1 MIPLLMILRESKRA
15 DTLNGEK
22 INHLIFMGH
31 VKLFVSLERG
41 PELSFHTVVST
52 DIGMQF
58 GISNCTMLVIWGG
71 KVTKT
76 VGIRMPDDREIK
88 NLEKGKS
95 YKHLGGTVKR
105 SNVV

>member
-1 MIPLLMILRESKRA
+1 MIPLLMMLRESKCA
-15 DTLNGEK
+15 YTLNGEK
-22 INHLIFMGH
+22 IDHLIFMGH

-41 PELSFHTVVST
+41 LELLFHTVIST

-76 VGIRMPDDREIK
+76 VGIRMLDDREIK
-88 NLEKGKS
+88 NLENGKS
-95 YKHLGGTVKR
+95 YKYLGVL
-105 SNVV
+105 

>member
-1 MIPLLMILRESKRA
+1 MMMPRKSKCA
-15 DTLNGEK
+15 YTLNGEK

-31 VKLFVSLERG
+31 VKLFVSSERG
-41 PELSFHTVVST
+41 LELLFHTVVST

-58 GISNCTMLVIWGG
+58 GISNCTMLVTWGG

-76 VGIRMPDDREIK
+76 VGIRMLGDREIK

-95 YKHLGGTVKR
+95 YKYLGVL
-105 SNVV
+105 